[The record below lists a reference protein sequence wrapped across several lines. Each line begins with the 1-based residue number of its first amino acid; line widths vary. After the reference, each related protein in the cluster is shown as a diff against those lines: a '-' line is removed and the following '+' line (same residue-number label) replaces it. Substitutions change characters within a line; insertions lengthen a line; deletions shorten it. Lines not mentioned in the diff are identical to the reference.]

1 MEENG
6 LCAVPGHVSR
16 LADAEQTALTDA
28 WNFCVLWHSR
38 FSVHCTEGS
47 SLSINRA
54 ASANQNV
61 PINNPAARSIQ
72 RDAAGL
78 SHSLFCFCF
87 FSEVLTERVDK
98 KWVCSNSHSFGS
110 SDGFFNKG
118 LTTAVLK

>member
-1 MEENG
+1 MEENS

-28 WNFCVLWHSR
+28 RHAVQEHVL
-38 FSVHCTEGS
+38 F
-47 SLSINRA
+47 L
-54 ASANQNV
+54 
-61 PINNPAARSIQ
+61 
-72 RDAAGL
+72 L
-78 SHSLFCFCF
+78 CFVIVF